1 MAVPTFPVVALR
13 IPDKEPILRLVVVRF
28 VPVALVKVMLVE
40 ETVVNVGVEVTA
52 TVIDPIALVTT
63 AFEP

>member
-1 MAVPTFPVVALR
+1 LR